1 MSASWGTSVPKQ
13 TINRPNYTSH
23 TPSAILYTRPPHC
36 PEYVL
41 KKNTA
46 TKVNSEDLC
55 SICSKQPESCVL
67 AAEEN
72 RFIRV
77 WHPVVCAPECP
88 IVSRWTPPK
97 HRGPD
102 GRVRGCA
109 QEAKLPP
116 GDAASLSELLSEVPG
131 QAAPLSS
138 PIEVTLHLYAS
149 LLARVDHYTHIGK
162 VLALP
167 QYQSLIQLH
176 LACKSFRVGSL
187 VHMFYFVLL
196 CYQIDF

>member
-1 MSASWGTSVPKQ
+1 MYSRK
-13 TINRPNYTSH
+13 IRP
-23 TPSAILYTRPPHC
+23 
-36 PEYVL
+36 
-41 KKNTA
+41 A

-55 SICSKQPESCVL
+55 SMCSKQPESCVL

-116 GDAASLSELLSEVPG
+116 GDAASLSEVSGL
-131 QAAPLSS
+131 AAPLSS

-149 LLARVDHYTHIGK
+149 PLARVDHYTHIGK
-162 VLALP
+162 VFWHGHNISPSSSYIWQQPLRLKRTSE
-167 QYQSLIQLH
+167 SL
-176 LACKSFRVGSL
+176 G
-187 VHMFYFVLL
+187 
-196 CYQIDF
+196 

>member
-1 MSASWGTSVPKQ
+1 MSASWWTSVPKQ

-23 TPSAILYTRPPHC
+23 TSSAILYTRPPHC

-77 WHPVVCAPECP
+77 WHPLVCAPECP

-116 GDAASLSELLSEVPG
+116 WDAASLSELLSEVPG

-149 LLARVDHYTHIGK
+149 LPSPGLIITHISERSWHGHNISPSSSYIWHVRASGLG
-162 VLALP
+162 VLFTCF
-167 QYQSLIQLH
+167 I
-176 LACKSFRVGSL
+176 
-187 VHMFYFVLL
+187 L
-196 CYQIDF
+196 CCCVIR